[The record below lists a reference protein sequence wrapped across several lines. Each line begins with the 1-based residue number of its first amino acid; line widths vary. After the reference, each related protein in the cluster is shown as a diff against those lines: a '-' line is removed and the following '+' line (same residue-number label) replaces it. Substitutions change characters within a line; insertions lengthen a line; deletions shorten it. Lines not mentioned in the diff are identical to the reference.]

1 MDLKSN
7 NDNSKKNDKPQII
20 LDKYVNENVDIKK
33 SPFLYLLQIATDER
47 KFNQKRK
54 DINKENLS
62 GNNFSLYSN
71 REENNK
77 EEYISQD
84 IDIYLREIIDKNDSK
99 FLSGEENLFEFLIAK
114 YLNIEND
121 KIPEQESIV
130 LKIDLQMD
138 DYNFLNEFGIKMP
151 KLLKLNL
158 ENSIIKT
165 ISNIGTSFKNL
176 KYLNVNNCQI
186 EEIEGKFILKIY
198 YSVISLLHI
207 FRYFFKLNFYFKN
220 YIKY

>member
-1 MDLKSN
+1 MDLNSN
-7 NDNSKKNDKPQII
+7 NNNSKLNDKPQII

-47 KFNQKRK
+47 KFNQNRK
-54 DINKENLS
+54 KFNKENIS

-71 REENNK
+71 RQGNSNEEF
-77 EEYISQD
+77 ISQD

-114 YLNIEND
+114 YLNIENE
-121 KIPEQESIV
+121 KIPEQESIT
-130 LKIDLQMD
+130 LKIDLQLD

-151 KLLKLNL
+151 KLIKLNL

-186 EEIEGKFILKIY
+186 EEIEGKFIYIY
-198 YSVISLLHI
+198 KSFCYFSLLK
-207 FRYFFKLNFYFKN
+207 FFWNFK
-220 YIKY
+220 